1 MAMPR
6 VSTRERDIAVAR
18 LGDDVEMLEAL
29 GLVPYWGHET
39 TGPTGRGKVRTVR
52 REPEFYDEAEERE
65 RLRLKGSSHANLAPL
80 ADGAL
85 PRSFNGYNSMLT
97 KSRPA

>member
-6 VSTRERDIAVAR
+6 VSTRERDIAMAR
-18 LGDDVEMLEAL
+18 LADEPELLEAL

-39 TGPTGRGKVRTVR
+39 TGPTGRGKVRIVL

-65 RLRLKGSSHANLAPL
+65 RERLKGSSHANLTPL
-80 ADGAL
+80 PTGT
-85 PRSFNGYNSMLT
+85 PVQSFNGYNSMLT
-97 KSRPA
+97 RRIS